1 MKVSPL
7 SFSMLQNYGL
17 AIFYFTA
24 NSVLTVIFPLQA
36 ANHGMKEAEIGL
48 MMGIYMF
55 VCMVLRPWA
64 GQMVSK
70 YSVHTVMK
78 YLLLGHVAALL
89 LYVSLGVESL
99 YVVRI
104 LQGIV
109 TAFFSM
115 SMQMGITETLR
126 DEDRGQGMAMY
137 SLSSVMPGLYGP
149 ALAMVIWVQGDVSW
163 LLIFITCLAFAPLMF
178 FIRSPLPKV
187 KKENVSFTLE
197 DMRKGMK
204 LARAHKGLIVS
215 SGVMLIGASIFGA
228 ISTFLPLYF
237 LTTNTGNVG
246 LYLFLQALVVVGS
259 RFIFRKYIPSD
270 GKWHP
275 GFITLILSSSI
286 IGTTMLAALPLI
298 GSFVYISVL
307 FNGIAAAMLYPTLTT
322 YISFAIP
329 ESHKHVLL
337 GLFLASYD
345 LGFSLGGMVMGI
357 IVQFGSYPMMF
368 SACSVIGL
376 LAIIYNLTASG
387 EYTNLEHCDA
397 LQRSK

>member
-1 MKVSPL
+1 MKISPL

-36 ANHGMKEAEIGL
+36 ADHGMEEAEIGL

-89 LYVSLGVESL
+89 FYVWLGVESL

-115 SMQMGITETLR
+115 AMQMGITETLR

-149 ALAMVIWVQGDVSW
+149 ALAMLLWVQRDISW
-163 LLIFITCLAFAPLMF
+163 LLIFITFLAFAPLLF
-178 FIRSPLPKV
+178 FMKSPLPKI
-187 KKENVSFTLE
+187 KKENASFTLK
-197 DMRKGMK
+197 DMIEGMK
-204 LARAHKGLIVS
+204 LARANKGLVVS

-228 ISTFLPLYF
+228 ISTFLPLYL
-237 LTTNTGNVG
+237 LTTDTGNVG

-275 GFITLILSSSI
+275 GFITLVLGSSI
-286 IGTTMLAALPLI
+286 IGTTLLAVLPLI
-298 GSFVYISVL
+298 GSFIYISAL
-307 FNGIAAAMLYPTLTT
+307 FNGIATAMLYPTLTT

-337 GLFLASYD
+337 GIFLASYD
-345 LGFSLGGMVMGI
+345 LGFSLGGMLMGI
-357 IVQFGSYPMMF
+357 VIQFGSYPIMF
-368 SACSVIGL
+368 AACSIMGVV
-376 LAIIYNLTASG
+376 AIIYNFIASSPK
-387 EYTNLEHCDA
+387 ERIIIE
-397 LQRSK
+397 

>member
-109 TAFFSM
+109 TAFSPCRCKWVSRRLYEM
-115 SMQMGITETLR
+115 KI
-126 DEDRGQGMAMY
+126 EDKVWQCILYQVSCQGYMD
-137 SLSSVMPGLYGP
+137 
-149 ALAMVIWVQGDVSW
+149 Q
-163 LLIFITCLAFAPLMF
+163 
-178 FIRSPLPKV
+178 
-187 KKENVSFTLE
+187 
-197 DMRKGMK
+197 
-204 LARAHKGLIVS
+204 H
-215 SGVMLIGASIFGA
+215 
-228 ISTFLPLYF
+228 
-237 LTTNTGNVG
+237 
-246 LYLFLQALVVVGS
+246 
-259 RFIFRKYIPSD
+259 
-270 GKWHP
+270 
-275 GFITLILSSSI
+275 
-286 IGTTMLAALPLI
+286 
-298 GSFVYISVL
+298 
-307 FNGIAAAMLYPTLTT
+307 
-322 YISFAIP
+322 
-329 ESHKHVLL
+329 
-337 GLFLASYD
+337 
-345 LGFSLGGMVMGI
+345 
-357 IVQFGSYPMMF
+357 
-368 SACSVIGL
+368 
-376 LAIIYNLTASG
+376 
-387 EYTNLEHCDA
+387 
-397 LQRSK
+397 